1 MNDWKREGFSAGTL
15 PVDAVFWDE
24 LQPPATRRESGTSH
38 VARRRRLWAVF
49 FMAFSLWTR
58 LGQMLGVGYLFRN
71 FGVKRRDCRM
81 TLEDQVAGL
90 FGGAKWEDL

>member
-1 MNDWKREGFSAGTL
+1 
-15 PVDAVFWDE
+15 
-24 LQPPATRRESGTSH
+24 
-38 VARRRRLWAVF
+38 
-49 FMAFSLWTR
+49 MAFSLWTR